1 MKKVLVTL
9 LFLLLLITGCSK
21 KDSFDVVKKF
31 NDDVNSSKS
40 YEIIAKM
47 KIISDEEEFN
57 YNLDVLYMDDDYYN
71 VSLINSDNNHKQII
85 LRNEEGVY
93 VITPSLNKSF
103 KFESSWPNNSSQS
116 YLLKSLQSDINK
128 DNKLTLKNVKEG
140 YILKVSVN
148 YPNNEELKYEEI
160 YFDKDIKL
168 KKVVVYDKENKE
180 RIITEFNKIDLKKN
194 NSKDD
199 FKLENYITEVKP
211 DENKCEGE
219 NCDKTTLN
227 VLDDIIY
234 PLYLPGNTYL
244 TSSEKIDNEE
254 NKRVILTFAGDKNFT
269 IVEEAIS
276 PSNEFEIKP
285 VYGDPVFINDIVGVM
300 GDNSIKWDKGQISYY
315 LTSNNLSLSELN
327 MVASSMN
334 GARSVLGSK

>member
-1 MKKVLVTL
+1 MKKVLITL
-9 LFLLLLITGCSK
+9 LFMLFLTVGCSK

-31 NDDVNSSKS
+31 NDDVNNSKS

-47 KIISDEEEFN
+47 KILSDEEEFN
-57 YNLDVLYMDDDYYN
+57 YNLNVLYMDEEYYN
-71 VSLINSDNNHKQII
+71 VSLINSDNNHKQVI
-85 LRNEEGVY
+85 LKNDEGVY

-128 DNKLTLKNVKEG
+128 DDKLLLKKLKDG
-140 YILKVSVN
+140 YMLKVAVN

-160 YFDKDIKL
+160 YFDNDINL
-168 KKVVVYDKENKE
+168 KKVVVYDNDNKE
-180 RIITEFNKIDLKKN
+180 RIITEFNKIDYKKHN
-194 NSKDD
+194 TEND

-211 DENKCEGE
+211 EEKTCEGE

-244 TSSEKIDNEE
+244 TSSEKIDNED

-269 IVEEAIS
+269 IIEEAIK
-276 PSNEFEIKP
+276 PSNEFEIKS
-285 VYGDPVFINDIVGVM
+285 VYGDPVFINDIIGVM
-300 GDNSIKWDKGQISYY
+300 GDNSIKWDKGAVSYY

-327 MVASSMN
+327 MVAASLNS
-334 GARSVLGSK
+334 ARSVAGSK

>member
-1 MKKVLVTL
+1 MKKVLITL
-9 LFLLLLITGCSK
+9 FIFILLLTGCSK
-21 KDSFDVVKKF
+21 NDSFDVVKKF

-47 KIISDEEEFN
+47 KIISDEEEFR

-85 LRNEEGVY
+85 LKNDEGVY

-128 DNKLTLKNVKEG
+128 DNKLKLETLKDG
-140 YILKVSVN
+140 YSLRVSIN
-148 YPNNEELKYEEI
+148 YPNNEELKYEKI
-160 YFDKDIKL
+160 YFDKNIKL
-168 KKVVVYDKENKE
+168 KKVVVYDNENKE
-180 RIITEFNKIDLKKN
+180 RIVTDFIKIDYKKQ
-194 NSKDD
+194 NSEND
-199 FKLENYITEVKP
+199 FKLENYI
-211 DENKCEGE
+211 DETKIEEKCEKE
-219 NCDKTTLN
+219 NCDETTIN
-227 VLDDIIY
+227 ILDDIIY

-244 TSSEKIDNEE
+244 TSSEKIENEG
-254 NKRVILTFAGDKNFT
+254 NNRVILTFAGDKNFT
-269 IVEEAIS
+269 IVEEAIK

-285 VYGDPVFINDIVGVM
+285 VYGDPVFINDIIGVM
-300 GDNSIKWDKGQISYY
+300 EDNSIKWDKGSVSYY

-327 MVASSMN
+327 MVAASMN
-334 GARSVLGSK
+334 KAKSVAGSK